1 MIENRFIVVI
11 AFVVMSISNIIST
24 TSNLYNHTNNTKIS
38 KENPT
43 ALTPDGITFAIWGPI
58 YLFEL
63 GTVVFQCWKKGSLIK
78 ESTREWLAGAF
89 TLNAVWLP
97 LFAYEYWW
105 LSLLVITAY
114 AWTLVE
120 LYSWDL
126 HIDYGNDKHWKDK
139 LWGYTGVSLNLAWV
153 TVATLLNI
161 TIVFR
166 NSRIVYTHSG
176 TSIVGG
182 NPDWA
187 IACIVAASA
196 IALYKL
202 VHSAD
207 IPYGLATAW
216 ALFGIYRNQEE
227 EQHQWALVF
236 AITLL
241 ASTFVRLVLC
251 VRSTRVKKT
260 PLQNNLLGHT

>member
-11 AFVVMSISNIIST
+11 AFMVMSISNIIST
-24 TSNLYNHTNNTKIS
+24 TSNLYNNTNNTKIS
-38 KENPT
+38 QVNPT

-63 GTVVFQCWKKGSLIK
+63 GTVVYQCWKKGSLIK
-78 ESTREWLAGAF
+78 ESTREWLATAF
-89 TLNAVWLP
+89 TLNAVWLL

-105 LSLLVITAY
+105 LSLLVIMAY
-114 AWTLVE
+114 AWILVE

-166 NSRIVYTHSG
+166 NSRIVFTHSG

-187 IACIVAASA
+187 VACIVAASV
-196 IALYKL
+196 IAMHKL
-202 VHSAD
+202 VLTAD

-227 EQHQWALVF
+227 EQHKWALVF

-241 ASTFVRLVLC
+241 TSTFVRLLLC
-251 VRSTRVKKT
+251 VRSTRAKKM
-260 PLQNNLLGHT
+260 PLKDNLLGHT